1 MAEEKKPEENKQSF
15 ESSLAELESIVKRLE
30 GGDLALE
37 ESLILYERG
46 MKLSAECREQLE
58 AAETRVEL
66 LSKKNGELKPF

>member
-1 MAEEKKPEENKQSF
+1 MAEQEKKQSF
-15 ESSLAELESIVKRLE
+15 EASLAELESIVKRLE